1 MPMNRRLCEVSIL
14 NTGTKLIV
22 ACLLIV
28 LAEGPAYPVDRE
40 ILQLQADVIR
50 LTQQLKELQSSVDQN
65 NAILKALAK
74 MADQVSNLADGLQK
88 TDRAVDAL
96 TAQGNNMTAELRL
109 ILTNLGGHVNELQ
122 DGLSAIQ
129 AQIEGVSQR
138 VTIMKTTVEPL
149 PGPEDLMRTAAVD
162 ALAGNYE
169 LAVGGYMEFLSKY
182 PNNPRSADAHFGLAE
197 TYFNQKQYDR
207 SIAEYDLFLE
217 KYPENGE
224 NESALYKKG
233 LAQAAQDQV
242 QQAVATLSQVVKKYP
257 NTSEA
262 ANAKLKIREL
272 RALQR
277 RPLTGTRSTQKAG

>member
-65 NAILKALAK
+65 NAILKALEK
-74 MADQVSNLADGLQK
+74 MADQVNNLADGLQK
-88 TDRAVDAL
+88 IDRAVDAV
-96 TAQGNNMTAELRL
+96 TARGNNTAAELRL
-109 ILTNLGGHVNELQ
+109 ILTKLGGHVNELQ

-169 LAVGGYMEFLSKY
+169 LAVEGYMEFLSKY

-197 TYFNQKQYDR
+197 TYFNLKQYDR
-207 SIAEYDLFLE
+207 AIAEYDLFL
-217 KYPENGE
+217 KYPENGK

-233 LAQAAQDQV
+233 LAQAEQDQV
-242 QQAVATLSQVVKKYP
+242 QQAVDTLDQVVKKYP

-277 RPLTGTRSTQKAG
+277 RPLTGTGSTQKDR